1 MDKEQFIE
9 HESGGGCL
17 IPKSYRVYSDTG
29 AKMTPEY
36 YDDVYAMKAFPK
48 AEWDEEH
55 HKYRLTFHCA
65 DFGGYDVCS
74 MEFYFD
80 TWGELRRWVL
90 NQLERDDT

>member
-1 MDKEQFIE
+1 MNQVVGVSYLNRIE
-9 HESGGGCL
+9 YTVT
-17 IPKSYRVYSDTG
+17 PKQER
-29 AKMTPEY
+29 TPEY
-36 YDDVYAMKAFPK
+36 YDDVHAMEAFPK

-90 NQLERDDT
+90 NQLKR